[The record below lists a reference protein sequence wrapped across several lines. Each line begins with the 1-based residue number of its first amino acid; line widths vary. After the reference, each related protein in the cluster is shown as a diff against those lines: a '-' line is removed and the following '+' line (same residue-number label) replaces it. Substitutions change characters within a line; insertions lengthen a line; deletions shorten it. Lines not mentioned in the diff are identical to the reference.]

1 MTQLFHRGG
10 VAANRA
16 ASRSRVR
23 CALGVL
29 AIAVG
34 LLGGCAGLLP
44 KPAAQPT
51 LLALDDA
58 VLLSPPLA
66 GAARAGTVSSTLI
79 VEVPRAAPGYDTRNI
94 AYLRRAHELEY
105 FAVHQWAD
113 TPARMLA
120 PLIVRALQRSQ
131 TFRAVAMAPTSASGE
146 LRLETELV
154 RLQQDFTQQPSR
166 VRLTL
171 RALLIDSATRRVL
184 AAREFDLSSV
194 ATSDDPYAGAT
205 AANQA
210 VQQLLAQLVAFCAET
225 APR

>member
-1 MTQLFHRGG
+1 MTQFFHRGG
-10 VAANRA
+10 VAANCA
-16 ASRSRVR
+16 PSRSRAR
-23 CALGVL
+23 CALAAL
-29 AIAVG
+29 TIAAG

-58 VLLSPPLA
+58 ALASPPVA
-66 GAARAGTVSSTLI
+66 TAARPAMMGATLI

-94 AYLRRAHELEY
+94 AYLRRAHEIEY
-105 FAVHQWAD
+105 FALHQWAD
-113 TPARMLA
+113 RPAHMLA

-184 AAREFDLSSV
+184 AGREFDLSS
-194 ATSDDPYAGAT
+194 AAASDDPYAGAT

-210 VQQLLAQLVAFCAET
+210 VQQVLAQLVAFCAEA

>member
-1 MTQLFHRGG
+1 MTKLFHRGG
-10 VAANRA
+10 VAAHCA
-16 ASRSRVR
+16 ASCGRVR

-29 AIAVG
+29 AIALG

-58 VLLSPPLA
+58 ALVSPPVTA
-66 GAARAGTVSSTLI
+66 AAQAARVGATLI

-94 AYLRRAHELEY
+94 AYLRRAHEIEY
-105 FAVHQWAD
+105 FAMHQWAD
-113 TPARMLA
+113 TPAHMLA

-184 AAREFDLSSV
+184 AGREFDLSNV
-194 ATSDDPYAGAT
+194 AASDDPYAGAA

-210 VQQLLAQLVAFCAET
+210 VQQVLAQLVAFCAEA
-225 APR
+225 APS